1 MNEQMFRLRFQ
12 WAMGQTE
19 TLKKMRELRKDRA
32 RMQTIFREKER
43 DNRWLKTTTAIQQKE
58 VRHSQEKVGIVT
70 SAKMQKTI
78 VVEVRRRVAHPVY
91 KRIVTKRSKF
101 MAHDEH
107 GKAHEGDMVRIVESR
122 PLSKNKRWSLERSH
136 PRRAPTGV

>member
-1 MNEQMFRLRFQ
+1 MADE
-12 WAMGQTE
+12 
-19 TLKKMRELRKDRA
+19 
-32 RMQTIFREKER
+32 
-43 DNRWLKTTTAIQQKE
+43 TTTAAAENKKE
-58 VRHSQEKVGIVT
+58 IRHHQEKVGIVT

-122 PLSKNKRWSLERSH
+122 PLSKNKRWSLKEVI
-136 PRRAPTGV
+136 RAATTGV

>member
-1 MNEQMFRLRFQ
+1 MAE
-12 WAMGQTE
+12 TE
-19 TLKKMRELRKDRA
+19 TTNEKK
-32 RMQTIFREKER
+32 T
-43 DNRWLKTTTAIQQKE
+43 
-58 VRHSQEKVGIVT
+58 RHRLEKVGIVT
-70 SAKMQKTI
+70 STKMQKTI

-122 PLSKNKRWSLERSH
+122 PLSRNKRWSLKEVI
-136 PRRAPTGV
+136 RAATTGV

>member
-1 MNEQMFRLRFQ
+1 MAE
-12 WAMGQTE
+12 ATSV
-19 TLKKMRELRKDRA
+19 
-32 RMQTIFREKER
+32 
-43 DNRWLKTTTAIQQKE
+43 KE
-58 VRHSQEKVGIVT
+58 VRHHQEKVGLVR

-107 GKAHEGDMVRIVESR
+107 GKAKEGDMVRIVESR
-122 PLSKNKRWSLERSH
+122 PLSKNKRWVLKEVV
-136 PRRAPTGV
+136 RAAALAGAPPVSV

>member
-1 MNEQMFRLRFQ
+1 M
-12 WAMGQTE
+12 ADE
-19 TLKKMRELRKDRA
+19 T
-32 RMQTIFREKER
+32 
-43 DNRWLKTTTAIQQKE
+43 TTTANEKE
-58 VRHSQEKVGIVT
+58 VRHRQEKIGIVT

-107 GKAHEGDMVRIVESR
+107 GKAQEGDMVRIVESR
-122 PLSKNKRWSLERSH
+122 PLSKNKRWSLKEVL
-136 PRRAPTGV
+136 RAATTGV

>member
-1 MNEQMFRLRFQ
+1 MAE
-12 WAMGQTE
+12 AAATTE
-19 TLKKMRELRKDRA
+19 KA
-32 RMQTIFREKER
+32 
-43 DNRWLKTTTAIQQKE
+43 
-58 VRHSQEKVGIVT
+58 VRHHQEKVGVVT

-107 GKAHEGDMVRIVESR
+107 RKAKEGDMVRIVEAR
-122 PLSKNKRWSLERSH
+122 PLSKNKRWVLKEIVRVSLV
-136 PRRAPTGV
+136 AGTPTASAVLEPKK

>member
-1 MNEQMFRLRFQ
+1 MADE
-12 WAMGQTE
+12 
-19 TLKKMRELRKDRA
+19 
-32 RMQTIFREKER
+32 
-43 DNRWLKTTTAIQQKE
+43 TTTAKKE
-58 VRHSQEKVGIVT
+58 VRHHQEKVGIVT

-122 PLSKNKRWSLERSH
+122 PLSRNKRWSLKEVI
-136 PRRAPTGV
+136 RAATTGV

>member
-1 MNEQMFRLRFQ
+1 MADE
-12 WAMGQTE
+12 
-19 TLKKMRELRKDRA
+19 
-32 RMQTIFREKER
+32 
-43 DNRWLKTTTAIQQKE
+43 TTTTTKE
-58 VRHSQEKVGIVT
+58 KKVRHRLEKIGIVT

-122 PLSKNKRWSLERSH
+122 PLSRNKRWSLKDVI
-136 PRRAPTGV
+136 RAASTGV

>member
-1 MNEQMFRLRFQ
+1 MTDEANTIAIE
-12 WAMGQTE
+12 
-19 TLKKMRELRKDRA
+19 KK
-32 RMQTIFREKER
+32 
-43 DNRWLKTTTAIQQKE
+43 
-58 VRHSQEKVGIVT
+58 VRQRQEKVGIVT

-122 PLSKNKRWSLERSH
+122 PLSRNKRWSLKEVI
-136 PRRAPTGV
+136 RAATTGV

>member
-1 MNEQMFRLRFQ
+1 MAEEK
-12 WAMGQTE
+12 TE
-19 TLKKMRELRKDRA
+19 AK
-32 RMQTIFREKER
+32 
-43 DNRWLKTTTAIQQKE
+43 KE
-58 VRHSQEKVGIVT
+58 VRHHQEKVGIVT

-78 VVEVRRRVAHPVY
+78 VVEVHRRVQHPMY

-122 PLSKNKRWSLERSH
+122 PLSKNKRWTLKEVLRVST
-136 PRRAPTGV
+136 TGV

>member
-1 MNEQMFRLRFQ
+1 MADE
-12 WAMGQTE
+12 
-19 TLKKMRELRKDRA
+19 
-32 RMQTIFREKER
+32 
-43 DNRWLKTTTAIQQKE
+43 TTTTTTEKVI
-58 VRHSQEKVGIVT
+58 RHRQEKVGIVT

-91 KRIVTKRSKF
+91 KRIVTKRSRF

-122 PLSKNKRWSLERSH
+122 PLSRNKRWSLKEVI
-136 PRRAPTGV
+136 RAAASTGV